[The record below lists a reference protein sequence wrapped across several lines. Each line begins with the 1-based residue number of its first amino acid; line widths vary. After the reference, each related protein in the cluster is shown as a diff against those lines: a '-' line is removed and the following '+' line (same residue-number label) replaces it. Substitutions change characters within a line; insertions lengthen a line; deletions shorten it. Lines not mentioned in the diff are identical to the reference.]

1 MLKHLIIITALLS
14 LTVSCGYVKERTDL
28 KNCQFALADVK
39 VSNITLKN
47 IALDFK
53 LDVKNPNTGK
63 VVIERFD
70 FKAYADK
77 TMLAEGRSAQ
87 KKELAAGESIN
98 VVVSTNMDF
107 KNLRSGMKEL
117 IIKGKGVEYTLMG
130 TVYLSTFVGEIPY
143 DFKVS
148 KKQ

>member
-1 MLKHLIIITALLS
+1 MKHLIIILALLS
-14 LTVSCGYVKERTDL
+14 LVVSCGYVKERTDV
-28 KNCQFALADVK
+28 KNCQFGLADVK
-39 VSNITLKN
+39 VANISLKN

-87 KKELAAGESIN
+87 KKELAAGESTN
-98 VVVSTNMDF
+98 VIISTETDF

-117 IIKGKGVEYTLMG
+117 ILKGKGVEYTLMG
-130 TVYLSTFVGEIPY
+130 TVYLSTFLGEIPY
-143 DFKVS
+143 DFKIN
-148 KKQ
+148 KKL